1 MQAQG
6 NRATKVSREVSERK
20 NLAVEYGK
28 FVCVIR

>member
-6 NRATKVSREVSERK
+6 NRVPKVSREVSERK
-20 NLAVEYGK
+20 NLAIEYGK

>member
-6 NRATKVSREVSERK
+6 NRASEVRREVSGRK
-20 NLAVEYGK
+20 DIAVEYGK

>member
-6 NRATKVSREVSERK
+6 NRATKVSREVSGRED
-20 NLAVEYGK
+20 LAVEYGE